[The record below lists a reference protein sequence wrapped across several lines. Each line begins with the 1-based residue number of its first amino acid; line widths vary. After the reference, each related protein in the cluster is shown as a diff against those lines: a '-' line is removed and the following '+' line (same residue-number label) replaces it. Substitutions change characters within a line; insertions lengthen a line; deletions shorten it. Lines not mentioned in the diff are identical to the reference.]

1 MYKLL
6 TILLILSGTCGTAAA
21 QAEPQG
27 VPVLKLAM
35 YHSPPY
41 YFTENVPQPTG
52 LSLDLLRPAVNQLGW
67 KIDIITCPFPRCL
80 KLAEQGQVDIV
91 SGLIKTAERE
101 RYLHFI
107 EPAMMN
113 FESSFVFYSR
123 PEQSLEI
130 HQVADL
136 KGKTVAVMRN
146 AVYFPEFDNAGGF
159 EKIPVNSEAVA
170 LELVHKNRADYAI
183 LVEQTAPGSFAQAN
197 LQVTD
202 LKRQPYNVSQNIRG
216 YLAFSR
222 QSPNFG
228 RAAQLERILA
238 QQYRTGMFHILW
250 QKYQL
255 PAFKA
260 RTHKHATTP
269 LLATPEE

>member
-6 TILLILSGTCGTAAA
+6 PILLLLSATASEANA
-21 QAEPQG
+21 QAEPQNT
-27 VPVLKLAM
+27 PVLKLAM

-67 KIDIITCPFPRCL
+67 KIEIITCPFPRCL

-123 PEQSLEI
+123 PEQSLSI

-136 KGKTVAVMRN
+136 KGRTVAVMRN
-146 AVYFPEFDNAGGF
+146 AVYFPEFDNASGF
-159 EKIPVNSEAVA
+159 EKIPVNSESVA
-170 LELVHKNRADYAI
+170 LELVYKNRADYAI
-183 LVEQTAPGSFAQAN
+183 LVEQTAAGSFDEAN
-197 LQVTD
+197 LQVAD
-202 LKRQPYNVSQNIRG
+202 LKRQPYNATQNIRG

-222 QSPNFG
+222 QSPNFA
-228 RAAQLERILA
+228 RAAQLELVLG

-255 PAFKA
+255 PAIKA
-260 RTHKHATTP
+260 QTHKHAAAP
-269 LLATPEE
+269 LSATPTE